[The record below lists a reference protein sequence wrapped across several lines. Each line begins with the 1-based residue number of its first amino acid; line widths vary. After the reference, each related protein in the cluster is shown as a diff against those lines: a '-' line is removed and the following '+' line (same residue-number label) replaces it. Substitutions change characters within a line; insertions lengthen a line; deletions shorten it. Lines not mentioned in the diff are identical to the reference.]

1 LQALKIPKRRNPIQ
15 TLEAEEVPK
24 EEKCIF
30 PVTRKKI
37 PSIRIVRARDEITKI
52 AIENSLQCCSLLSKQ
67 RDLLNPRTDPL
78 DSKKTDLVNPRTDHL
93 TPRSQIL

>member
-1 LQALKIPKRRNPIQ
+1 MQALKISKRRNPIQ
-15 TLEAEEVPK
+15 TLESEEVPK
-24 EEKCIF
+24 EDKCIF
-30 PVTRKKI
+30 TVTRKK
-37 PSIRIVRARDEITKI
+37 KI
-52 AIENSLQCCSLLSKQ
+52 DDNGSVVLGCCSLLSEQ

>member
-1 LQALKIPKRRNPIQ
+1 M
-15 TLEAEEVPK
+15 
-24 EEKCIF
+24 
-30 PVTRKKI
+30 I
-37 PSIRIVRARDEITKI
+37 PSFRIVGAQEEITKI

-67 RDLLNPRTDPL
+67 RDLLNPRTDQL